1 MQGHDCNNGYIT
13 SSRELLESKGTM
25 AGEKKKKKRKKGKK
39 KPSKQRVHGDPK
51 QNRTTETTHGT
62 SY

>member
-13 SSRELLESKGTM
+13 SSRELLESKGAM
-25 AGEKKKKKRKKGKK
+25 AGEKKKKKRKKERRNQA
-39 KPSKQRVHGDPK
+39 SKGYGDPK

-62 SY
+62 S